1 MLNIEVI
8 AKAYEDRPLWRLCVS
23 AGRIQFY
30 LLNPSLKNSLDEER
44 RMGVGFPKSCVF
56 CADEALFRSLD
67 SAYQERNR
75 ARLDELWA
83 MARPLAV
90 MASV

>member
-56 CADEALFRSLD
+56 CADEALFGALD
-67 SAYQERNR
+67 SAFKGGD
-75 ARLDELWA
+75 AAKLAKLWA
-83 MARPLAV
+83 TAKPLAQ
-90 MASV
+90 